1 MTDGVAELAGPET
14 SKREYRRTAARD
26 VFAID
31 RLAFEL
37 ACDRGL
43 NAAVA
48 YLVIAQG
55 TLGDNRTSRWSV
67 AAIER
72 HTGIGRRRAR
82 AAIDALLKPPALV
95 EIVMTSNSRQA
106 APKYRLLPASTAT
119 EYRPNLIWLPKRII
133 AGTKL
138 IPLRDGEIAPV
149 ELIRQTQSLLTLKL
163 FILLYAEQNLVDSG
177 GIEWRPGLGIWTPYK
192 REVVGGSAQFT
203 VLGFRPEEHWASAEP
218 KFQTGFGLKGSFWD
232 CFTRLRS
239 LGLVEKVDHLVE
251 GHTDEAEV
259 IFPLAEPGAGR
270 DEEQAL
276 RRHAIDAARGLL
288 NERRRNEAD
297 EAGLILVPVL
307 HQFAETDTLV
317 GIWRLRYLPWTQ
329 QTVDWIAKVQ
339 QMAGAVGRI
348 FQGVTRQASQV

>member
-1 MTDGVAELAGPET
+1 MTDGVAELAEPEI
-14 SKREYRRTAARD
+14 SKREYRRTVARD

-31 RLAFEL
+31 RLAFES

-72 HTGIGRRRAR
+72 HTGISRRRAR

-95 EIVMTSNSRQA
+95 EVVRTSNSRQA
-106 APKYRLLPASTAT
+106 APKYRLLPVSAAT

-138 IPLRDGEIAPV
+138 VPLREGETAPV

-163 FILLYAEQNLVDSG
+163 FILLYAEQNLVESG

-192 REVVGGSAQFT
+192 REVVGEAAQFT
-203 VLGFRPEEHWASAEP
+203 ILGFKPEEHWGTTAL
-218 KFQTGFGLKGSFWD
+218 KFQIGLGFRNGFWE
-232 CFTRLRS
+232 CFTRLIT

-251 GHTDEAEV
+251 GHTGEAEV
-259 IFPLAEPGAGR
+259 IFPLAEPGKGR
-270 DEEQAL
+270 DEEQAI
-276 RRHAIDAARGLL
+276 RRHAIDAARSLL
-288 NERRRNEAD
+288 NERLRNEAD
-297 EAGLILVPVL
+297 DADLILVPVL
-307 HQFAETDTLV
+307 RQFAETDTLV
-317 GIWRLRYLPWTQ
+317 GVWRL
-329 QTVDWIAKVQ
+329 
-339 QMAGAVGRI
+339 
-348 FQGVTRQASQV
+348 